1 MHRQHNACN
10 VNYVQCCLIHCPHI
24 FLKFKSISYSKD
36 SVQWCIQF
44 ATVISLSG
52 WFIGLSCQSSRDKLR
67 CRLHLIHQAWTKQ
80 FHVTDGY
87 LIMFRILYQKTP
99 VVIAVEILLIHIC
112 ILYVSYLIVNVYP
125 GMPTLGE
132 QQHPFWMLHTF
143 ISEHQNWISS
153 IIYIY
158 ICVCVCV
165 LLLLLLR
172 YMVLSSMVIFGW
184 KNGLFH
190 WNRCQ
195 IWWALCVW
203 MNKSTECLPT
213 ETNDRNSADGPTPY
227 YRGEWTYEHSDPNHY
242 NHDPMR
248 SIISFVSLWICPVY
262 HAVSDTEW

>member
-10 VNYVQCCLIHCPHI
+10 VNYVQCCLIHCPQI

-67 CRLHLIHQAWTKQ
+67 CRPHPIHQAWTKQ

-99 VVIAVEILLIHIC
+99 VIIAVEILLICIC
-112 ILYVSYLIVNVYP
+112 TLYVSYLIVNVYP

-143 ISEHQNWISS
+143 IWEHQNWISS

-158 ICVCVCV
+158 IYVFVCACVCVVVVVAEVRCYV
-165 LLLLLLR
+165 QYGYFRLEKWFISLKPLLD
-172 YMVLSSMVIFGW
+172 MVSFMRMNEQIYRLSSFPLSTVCTLHSQIVISV
-184 KNGLFH
+184 
-190 WNRCQ
+190 
-195 IWWALCVW
+195 I
-203 MNKSTECLPT
+203 
-213 ETNDRNSADGPTPY
+213 
-227 YRGEWTYEHSDPNHY
+227 YERPANWD
-242 NHDPMR
+242 
-248 SIISFVSLWICPVY
+248 VY
-262 HAVSDTEW
+262 HPEKLDLRVARDMT